1 MGKMNYSEL
10 NSITRSFLMNK
21 GKAKSSVSDDDIQ
34 QLTNLLHEV
43 VRTSPSSSSKINQA
57 IEKLK
62 DIQKATSN
70 LENKIS
76 ILERKLEILEEK

>member
-10 NSITRSFLMNK
+10 NSITRNFLVNK
-21 GKAKSSVSDDDIQ
+21 GETKSNVSDDDIR
-34 QLTNLLHEV
+34 QLTSLLHEV
-43 VRTSPSSSSKINQA
+43 VRTSPSSSSKINKA